1 MAKAKT
7 EGPVHLKGELIEPL
21 SPALWIVKW
30 FLAIP
35 HFVVLCFLGI
45 AAAFV
50 TAVAFFAVL
59 FTGRYPR
66 GMFDF
71 VVGVMRWAWRVSF
84 YSCGAL
90 ATDRYPPFTLKSVD
104 YPADLHVDYPQR
116 LKNWLVLF
124 KWFLAIPHFAVLA
137 AFTGGSY
144 GFAGLLWV
152 LLLIVA
158 VLLLFK
164 GTYHKDI
171 FKLVIG
177 IHRWGFRV
185 FAYVALLTDEYPH
198 FRLLE

>member
-1 MAKAKT
+1 MN
-7 EGPVHLKGELIEPL
+7 
-21 SPALWIVKW
+21 
-30 FLAIP
+30 
-35 HFVVLCFLGI
+35 
-45 AAAFV
+45 
-50 TAVAFFAVL
+50 
-59 FTGRYPR
+59 
-66 GMFDF
+66 DF

-104 YPADLHVDYPQR
+104 YPADLQIDYPER

-124 KWFLAIPHFAVLA
+124 KWFLAIPHYAVLA
-137 AFTGGSY
+137 ALTGGSY

-158 VLLLFK
+158 MVLLFK

-171 FKLVIG
+171 FKLVMG
-177 IHRWGFRV
+177 IQRWGFRV

-198 FRLLE
+198 FRLME